1 MKVTTGSK
9 LTGGLGLAIS
19 YGRVLTLILFSV
31 VALSAV
37 AHEAVARDTTEY
49 AADSLSRTLNEVVVE
64 AETIKRDG
72 NHEIMHTIPPR
83 CLGNF
88 PAWTWT
94 VATIL

>member
-72 NHEIMHTIPPR
+72 NHEIISITKDLR
-83 CLGNF
+83 KN
-88 PAWTWT
+88 A
-94 VATIL
+94 